1 MASRQGVDPRQLA
14 AQLEGIREAASPAEN
29 SPSSSHQDVAT
40 PSVSSPCSTP
50 RSDPTSTSSDRQQ
63 HPSSG
68 SADKSEKVCW
78 LCLNFSF
85 PYLFLEAFVLIIPVN
100 QVRSDYP
107 VVVFLP

>member
-1 MASRQGVDPRQLA
+1 MLHWSAPVKEPPLQKQRAGHTSVMNRQGVDPRQLA

-63 HPSSG
+63 LPVSSIAIG
-68 SADKSEKVCW
+68 SSDRTEM
-78 LCLNFSF
+78 
-85 PYLFLEAFVLIIPVN
+85 VN
-100 QVRSDYP
+100 
-107 VVVFLP
+107 